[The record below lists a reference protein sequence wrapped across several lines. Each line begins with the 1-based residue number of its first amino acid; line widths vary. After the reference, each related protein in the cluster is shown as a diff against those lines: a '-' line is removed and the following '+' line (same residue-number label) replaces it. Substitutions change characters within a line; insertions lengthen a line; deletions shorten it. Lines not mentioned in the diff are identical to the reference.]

1 MHISKNIFEAG
12 FILFMGK
19 WYHSF
24 QLQHYSITRQLKCT
38 MISLKD
44 QEKVDCFLEN
54 GEKCVLHYEK
64 SPSKTES
71 RFILNNECIWEGNS
85 PIPNYSLLQ

>member
-44 QEKVDCFLEN
+44 QEKVVFLKTARN
-54 GEKCVLHYEK
+54 VYCTMKRVPLK
-64 SPSKTES
+64 PSQDS
-71 RFILNNECIWEGNS
+71 F
-85 PIPNYSLLQ
+85 